1 MAGESSVSSLSLMN
15 NMDSDEED
23 LSLDNV
29 DEFTPVLDDATHL
42 DGDEEGDDPA
52 AEAPVLAPKT
62 ATGTLQ

>member
-1 MAGESSVSSLSLMN
+1 MN